1 LPERQVVEPDRRPG
15 ALGSLRGVLE
25 HQLETAAGWREHELV
40 ASRDRLQT
48 EHVLAEAPLGGPIG
62 DPAADGAQRRSL
74 GHAA

>member
-1 LPERQVVEPDRRPG
+1 MLK
-15 ALGSLRGVLE
+15 
-25 HQLETAAGWREHELV
+25 HQLETAASWREHELV

-62 DPAADGAQRRSL
+62 DPIADGAQRRSL